1 MEHENAEEK
10 KNNKHSKSP
19 YLPEKAVEPNA
30 GQVWYT
36 TARDSVSFL
45 LQTKRAG
52 FHIMKMA
59 CDLYNTRKDC
69 R

>member
-30 GQVWYT
+30 GQV
-36 TARDSVSFL
+36 
-45 LQTKRAG
+45 
-52 FHIMKMA
+52 
-59 CDLYNTRKDC
+59 
-69 R
+69 